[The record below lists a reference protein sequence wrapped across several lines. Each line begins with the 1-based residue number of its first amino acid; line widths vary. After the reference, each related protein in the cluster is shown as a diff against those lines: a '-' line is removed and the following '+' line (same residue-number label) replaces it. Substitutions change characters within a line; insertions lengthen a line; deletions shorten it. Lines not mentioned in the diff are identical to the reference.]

1 MKKTLYYYQAA
12 GFIFVG
18 IAGVLLHFLFDWTG
32 QSVIAALFAP
42 VNESVWEHLK
52 LIFFPMLIFALA
64 ESRYIGK
71 EYDNFWCVKFA
82 GMVIGILIIPILYY
96 TIGGV
101 LGTVPDWVNILIF
114 FLADAFVF
122 WLETKLFESSSFNCK
137 LQTTAFV
144 VLLLIAVI
152 FVLMT
157 FMPPH
162 IPLFEDPITGTYGYM
177 KSN

>member
-32 QSVIAALFAP
+32 QSVIAALFSP

-71 EYDNFWCVKFA
+71 EYDHFWYVKFA

-101 LGTVPDWVNILIF
+101 FGTVPDWVNILIF

-137 LQTTAFV
+137 SQTTAFV

-162 IPLFEDPITGTYGYM
+162 IPLFEDPITGTYGYT
-177 KSN
+177 K

>member
-32 QSVIAALFAP
+32 QSVIAALFSP
-42 VNESVWEHLK
+42 VNESVWDHLK
-52 LIFFPMLIFALA
+52 LIFFPMLIFAFA

-71 EYDNFWCVKFA
+71 EYNNFWCVKLA

-96 TIGGV
+96 TIGGAF
-101 LGTVPDWVNILIF
+101 GTVPDWVNILIF

-122 WLETKLFESSSFNCK
+122 WVETKLFESSSFNCK
-137 LQTTAFV
+137 SQTTAFV

-157 FMPPH
+157 FMSPH
-162 IPLFEDPITGTYGYM
+162 IPLFEDPITGTYGYT
-177 KSN
+177 K